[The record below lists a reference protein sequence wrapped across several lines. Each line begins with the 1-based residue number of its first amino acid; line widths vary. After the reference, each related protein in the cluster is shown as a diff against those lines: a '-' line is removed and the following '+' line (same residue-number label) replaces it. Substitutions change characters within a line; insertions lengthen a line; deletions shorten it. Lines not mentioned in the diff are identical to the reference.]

1 MMTETT
7 TTSTWTRWLPL
18 VLILAVA
25 AVYLGSF
32 DGPFLFDDE
41 RAIVENPNLRSLS
54 TAFDTPDNSPLTGR
68 PLTSLTLAVNYA
80 LGGLDPTGYHVV
92 NLLLHLAAALLLF
105 ALVCRTLT
113 LPAFDRRSS
122 AGSASVLAFL
132 VALLWAVHPL
142 LSEAVA
148 YTIQRTELL
157 FSVCLLLTLYCVL
170 RAHGSPQNS
179 DTETSNDE
187 SSNARGW
194 WLAAIVACA
203 AGMASK
209 EVMVVAP
216 ILVLIFDRL
225 FLAGSWLGALRRR
238 GPLYAGLAACWGL
251 LALLVSTG
259 SRSASA
265 GFGFGDLTA
274 LDYLRTQAGVLVHYL
289 RLAVWPNPLVLDYD
303 DWPIAASW
311 GEVAVPALLL
321 IALLA
326 LSVWGLVR
334 GKAWSFF
341 GAAFFLLLAPTSS
354 VLPILT
360 EVAAERR
367 MYLPLAALVLAVVFG
382 VDALLRQRATGLRP
396 VAAGIAV
403 LLAGV
408 LAFGTL
414 QRLDD
419 YDSSLAILRDTV
431 AKRPDNARAHNNLG
445 AALLTEYQ
453 NTEPAAGTQD
463 KTTRGAL
470 LNEAIGHLSTSIQLV
485 PNDSAYANLGMALS
499 HRGQFEQAVAQ
510 YQESLR
516 LNEGNNPKAYLNLG
530 AALLRQGKAAE
541 AVPFLRTGL
550 EQQPSSAEAH
560 NNLAASLWQTG
571 ERDEALRHFQQ
582 ALELRPDYR
591 EAAFNLGSAYLQA
604 GNLDDGATWLQRAIE
619 LRPDDAS
626 TYVRLAT
633 AYAAADRLDDAEALL
648 QEAVTAAPDSPEA
661 HYNLGK
667 VLASQGQLPAALASY
682 ERALELRGDWA
693 PLASSLAWTYATHP
707 DDAIRNGERAVLLA
721 ETACGITGGGDL
733 VCLDTL
739 AAAYAEAGR
748 YDDAVT
754 VVNRAIELAQ
764 AAERQDVA
772 RALGN
777 RLRLYQRQQ
786 PMRAE
791 GGR

>member
-1 MMTETT
+1 MTETT

-41 RAIVENPNLRSLS
+41 RAIVENPSIRSLS

-80 LGGLDPTGYHVV
+80 FGGLDPTGYHVV

-105 ALVCRTLT
+105 ALVCRTST
-113 LPAFDRRSS
+113 LPIFDDRFTVEQARW
-122 AGSASVLAFL
+122 LAFL
-132 VALLWAVHPL
+132 AALLWALHPL

-157 FSVCLLLTLYCVL
+157 FSVCFLLTFYCVL
-170 RAHGSPQNS
+170 RAHGSREG
-179 DTETSNDE
+179 DDKGRTSENND
-187 SSNARGW
+187 AKGW
-194 WLAAIVACA
+194 WLAAVIACA

-225 FLAGSWLGALRRR
+225 FLAGSWLGALRQR
-238 GPLYAGLAACWGL
+238 GPLYGGLAACWGL

-265 GFGFGDLTA
+265 GFGFADLTA
-274 LDYLRTQAGVLVHYL
+274 LDYLRTQAGVVVHYL
-289 RLAVWPNPLVLDYD
+289 RLAVWPDPLVLDYD
-303 DWPIAASW
+303 DWPIATGW
-311 GEVAVPALLL
+311 GEVAAPALLL
-321 IALLA
+321 TVLLA

-382 VDALLRQRATGLRP
+382 VDALLRRRAAALRP
-396 VAAGIAV
+396 VAAGVAV

-414 QRLDD
+414 QRLAD
-419 YDSSLAILRDTV
+419 YDSALTILRDTV
-431 AKRPDNARAHNNLG
+431 TKRPDNARAHNNLG

-453 NTEPAAGTQD
+453 DAEPAAGTD
-463 KTTRGAL
+463 DSARGAL

-530 AALLRQGKAAE
+530 AALLRQGKAAD

-571 ERDEALRHFQQ
+571 ERDEALQHFEQ

-604 GNLDDGATWLQRAIE
+604 GNLEDGATWLQRAIE

-633 AYAAADRLDDAEALL
+633 AYAAADRLDDAETLL
-648 QEAVTAAPDSPEA
+648 QDAVLAAPNSPEA

-667 VLASQGQLPAALASY
+667 VLASQGQLPGALASY

-754 VVNRAIELAQ
+754 VINRAIELAQ

-772 RALGN
+772 GALGN